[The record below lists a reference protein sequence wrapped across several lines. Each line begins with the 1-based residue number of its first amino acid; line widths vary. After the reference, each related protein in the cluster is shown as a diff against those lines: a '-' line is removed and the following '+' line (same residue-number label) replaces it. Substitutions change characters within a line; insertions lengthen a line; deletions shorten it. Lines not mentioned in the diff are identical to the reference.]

1 MSELTKLKIKS
12 VVKTNKQ
19 DPAIQRRRKLA
30 LAIDLQINVV
40 ATALDGKHYE
50 VERST
55 WVRDGDGEK
64 QLVARMRRV
73 RPWFFE
79 QDGGWYVQLR
89 YGNKV
94 LELGNG
100 NAAFVKSL
108 TDVQGVLEKFK
119 QAANSGELDDSL
131 ARASKSSKSS

>member
-30 LAIDLQINVV
+30 LPIDLQIKVV
-40 ATALDGKHYE
+40 AAALDGKHYE

-55 WVRDGDGEK
+55 WVRDGGGEK
-64 QLVARMRRV
+64 KLVARMCRV

-89 YGNKV
+89 YGNKI

-119 QAANSGELDDSL
+119 QAANSGELDNSL
-131 ARASKSSKSS
+131 ARAAKSSKSS

>member
-12 VVKTNKQ
+12 VVKTNRQ

-64 QLVARMRRV
+64 HLVARMRRV

-94 LELGNG
+94 LELG
-100 NAAFVKSL
+100 K
-108 TDVQGVLEKFK
+108 KFDRHF
-119 QAANSGELDDSL
+119 E
-131 ARASKSSKSS
+131 